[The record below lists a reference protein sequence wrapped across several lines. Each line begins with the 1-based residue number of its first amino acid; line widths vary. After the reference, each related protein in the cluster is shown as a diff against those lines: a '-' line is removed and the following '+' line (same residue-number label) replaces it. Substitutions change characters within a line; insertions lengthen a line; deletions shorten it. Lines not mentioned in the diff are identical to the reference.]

1 MRTTISRGVVLSALS
16 AILFSSVASGATTPA
31 ATDAVVVGVYGG
43 DWEKN
48 IRASGLEQ
56 FAKDNH
62 IKLTVVPGADAEWF
76 AKLRAA
82 KGRRSPYDIVV
93 FQPDTVQRAQAAGLL
108 QPLEAKDIP
117 NLDKLYRSVQ
127 TRFVTDNQ
135 TYAAAFSLGQL
146 GLAYRTDLVANPPKS
161 WLDLWKPEYKG
172 HVAISSPTY
181 AAGLQFFAG
190 LVHATG
196 GELNKP
202 ADVDKAFAKLQ
213 QLRGNAV
220 AFPDS
225 PGAIQTLLER
235 GDAWIVPYW
244 DGRVFALKQQGM
256 KVDFVYPS
264 DGPVVG
270 AANWVIPKGAPNL
283 ANAYKVVNA
292 LSSAEVQKSFAD
304 KSLYGM
310 TNKDV
315 QYNDSMKQQVKVGE
329 EAYSKLIWIDYA
341 SATPQLA
348 DWTRRWSQALGGAQ

>member
-1 MRTTISRGVVLSALS
+1 MRQLNNKKILLTALVGML
-16 AILFSSVASGATTPA
+16 ISGAASAAETT
-31 ATDAVVVGVYGG
+31 DSVIVGVYGG

-62 IKLTVVPGADAEWF
+62 LKLTVVPGADAEWF

-82 KGRRSPYDIVV
+82 KGRRSPYDVVV

-108 QPLEAKDIP
+108 QPLDAKDIP
-117 NLDKLYRSVQ
+117 NLNNLYQSVQ
-127 TRFVTDNQ
+127 SRFVYDNQ

-146 GLAYRTDLVANPPKS
+146 GLAYRSDLVKTPPKS
-161 WLDLWKPEYKG
+161 WLDLWNPEYKG

-190 LVHATG
+190 LVHALG
-196 GELNKP
+196 GELNQP
-202 ADVDKAFAKLQ
+202 AAVDKAFTKLTE
-213 QLRGNAV
+213 LRGNAV

-235 GDAWIVPYW
+235 GDAWVVPYW

-283 ANAYKVVNA
+283 VNAYKVVNA
-292 LSSAEVQKSFAD
+292 MSAPDVQKAFSD

-315 QYNDSMKQQVKVGE
+315 QYSDNLKKQVKVGE
-329 EAYSKLIWIDYA
+329 AAYSKLIWIDY
-341 SATPQLA
+341 STATPQLA
-348 DWTRRWSQALGGAQ
+348 DWTRRWSQALGGAK